1 MAWVCIDCMFR
12 KDLVVCREQS
22 PERRLL
28 SLGSPLG
35 AGNNL
40 IEETNI

>member
-1 MAWVCIDCMFR
+1 MAWIRIHCMFR
-12 KDLVVCREQS
+12 ENLVVCCEQS

-40 IEETNI
+40 IEEADI